1 MNPASA
7 LISDI
12 YDLRARRRRAL
23 FVFALILL
31 LIFETNAQVRVEKK
45 IENPSLTR
53 VQIDA
58 AALYLLDIET
68 APGSQMSLEGRFDGE
83 YSTNQWVQVQ
93 EVAPHVLLVRP
104 SFQPFFS
111 LPNDKLSAHK
121 VVSASMHL
129 VFPEGM
135 DVEILGTDGKVQAR
149 GTYKNLVIVTGSGAV
164 DLVQTKGL
172 IEVNTTSGPVR
183 VTHGDLRLTAA
194 SVYGKVLGP
203 PFPLGSG
210 TSQAKLHSQTGD
222 ITRVWKPE

>member
-1 MNPASA
+1 MYPASA
-7 LISDI
+7 LITDI
-12 YDLRARRRRAL
+12 YYIRARRRRAL
-23 FVFALILL
+23 IVFALILSG
-31 LIFETNAQVRVEKK
+31 IFLTNAQVRVEKK
-45 IENPSLTR
+45 IENPTLTR

-68 APGSQMSLEGRFDGE
+68 APGSQMFLEGRFDGE

-93 EVAPHVLLVRP
+93 EVAPHVLLIRP

-135 DVEILGTDGKVQAR
+135 DVEILGADGKVQAR

-164 DLVQTKGL
+164 DLEQIKGL
-172 IEVNTTSGPVR
+172 VEVNTTSGPIR
-183 VTHGDLRLTAA
+183 VTHAGMRLTAE
-194 SVYGKVLGP
+194 SVYGKVLGSP
-203 PFPLGSG
+203 LPLGSG
-210 TSQAKLHSQTGD
+210 NTQAKIHSQTGD

>member
-1 MNPASA
+1 MYPASA
-7 LISDI
+7 LITDM
-12 YDLRARRRRAL
+12 YYLRARRRRAL
-23 FVFALILL
+23 FVFALILSG
-31 LIFETNAQVRVEKK
+31 IFQTNAQVRVEKK

-68 APGSQMSLEGRFDGE
+68 GPGSQMFLEGRFDGE
-83 YSTNQWVQVQ
+83 YSVNQWVQVQ
-93 EVAPHVLLVRP
+93 EVAPHVLLIRP

-135 DVEILGTDGKVQAR
+135 DVEILGADGKVQAR

-164 DLVQTKGL
+164 DLEQTKGL
-172 IEVNTTSGPVR
+172 VEVNTTSGPIR
-183 VTHGDLRLTAA
+183 VTHAGMRLTAE

-203 PFPLGSG
+203 PLPLGSG
-210 TSQAKLHSQTGD
+210 NTQAKIHSQSGD

>member
-1 MNPASA
+1 MYLTSA
-7 LISDI
+7 LSISM
-12 YDLRARRRRAL
+12 YDLRARHRRAL
-23 FVFALILL
+23 FVFGLILL
-31 LIFETNAQVRVEKK
+31 GIFSVNAQVRVEKK
-45 IENPSLTR
+45 IENPELTR

-58 AALYLLDIET
+58 ASLYLLDLET
-68 APGSQMSLEGRFDGE
+68 TPGRQMTLEGRFDGE
-83 YSTNQWVQVQ
+83 YSPNQWVQVQ

-135 DVEILGTDGKVQAR
+135 DVEVLGTDGKVQAR

-164 DLVQTKGL
+164 ELVQTQGQ

-183 VTHGDLRLTAA
+183 LTHAGIGLTAET
-194 SVYGKVLGP
+194 VYGKVLGP
-203 PFPLGSG
+203 SLPLGSG
-210 TSQAKLHSQTGD
+210 SSQAKIHSQTGD